1 MPVVAKKHMFKEKL
15 LSMNE
20 VLAICV
26 HCGSKWLSP
35 CTCVYMKSE
44 ITAEAIYSFSETILQ
59 YLENFCSVSTEL
71 FLSFSGTRD
80 YFLMNYCIVS
90 HDLFFSFLGTIV
102 QSLMNYFSVSQE
114 LLLSLS

>member
-1 MPVVAKKHMFKEKL
+1 MFKEKL

-44 ITAEAIYSFSETILQ
+44 ITAEAI
-59 YLENFCSVSTEL
+59 
-71 FLSFSGTRD
+71 
-80 YFLMNYCIVS
+80 
-90 HDLFFSFLGTIV
+90 
-102 QSLMNYFSVSQE
+102 FSV
-114 LLLSLS
+114 LLSLFIVSRKLFYSILGTLFNFN